1 MARPQKTGLD
11 YFPFDVDF
19 FDDEKMVCI
28 GGEFGVKGELAAVKL
43 LCAIYHSGYFAEWN
57 ELLRYKLL
65 RQLPGVSA
73 QLLEDIV
80 NRLVIWGFFDRAL
93 FDSARILTSEG
104 IQRRYFEIA
113 RRRKGA
119 ADLPY
124 ILVNATE
131 TRVNAAKTPVN
142 AALTPQIKEKEIK
155 EKETK
160 TKKTEAG
167 DSAHTCAKAPA
178 PGDFENFSFSPPLA
192 GELIEAVRD
201 PDVQRYGPTLADA
214 RAFFDHYSAR
224 GWMMGGA
231 PMRDWRAAFRSWL
244 AKKSR
249 YGESTAP
256 TGPAAPSPAR
266 LSDEKPR
273 QPEEPYTPPPAEFF
287 EQLDRSAPWNRPK

>member
-124 ILVNATE
+124 ILVNAT
-131 TRVNAAKTPVN
+131 
-142 AALTPQIKEKEIK
+142 
-155 EKETK
+155 
-160 TKKTEAG
+160 
-167 DSAHTCAKAPA
+167 
-178 PGDFENFSFSPPLA
+178 
-192 GELIEAVRD
+192 
-201 PDVQRYGPTLADA
+201 
-214 RAFFDHYSAR
+214 
-224 GWMMGGA
+224 
-231 PMRDWRAAFRSWL
+231 
-244 AKKSR
+244 
-249 YGESTAP
+249 
-256 TGPAAPSPAR
+256 
-266 LSDEKPR
+266 
-273 QPEEPYTPPPAEFF
+273 
-287 EQLDRSAPWNRPK
+287 